1 MDSSDSKNN
10 KRRRRSSPNK
20 AAASSSA
27 SKRRSS
33 EQHKSGLLCSMDDA
47 FHLTCENTYEPQSL
61 LRSQRLP
68 TAKEYD
74 NWDCYVTAFFFKMAS
89 CPLDRPPFSYSSLM
103 EQAELMESPP
113 PSQVRKQFD
122 EDFPITIRRGGEWV
136 DRIEVR
142 RGVRWPFKFGSY
154 PPWREPDRIPYHL
167 FLLVKEADDIMR
179 SRNNPNDV
187 TKLALVEKKIHFFCK
202 YFYCHL
208 PRRWEYNRD
217 DASDVVACYDLTR
230 DPIYNMAGYTPISI
244 SSLGGWDPMLE
255 YDEETGLSR
264 HEMITVLCIIH
275 SRKTPTVWKMTRQ
288 EVLFYCKVCS
298 CFGIDYH
305 RLEAASED
313 DVCLMNVGSYNL

>member
-10 KRRRRSSPNK
+10 NKRRRRRSK
-20 AAASSSA
+20 AAASSSSA

-33 EQHKSGLLCSMDDA
+33 EQQHLEDFRRPITKSGLLCSMDDA
-47 FHLTCENTYEPQSL
+47 FHLTCENTYEPLSL
-61 LRSQRLP
+61 LSSQRLP

-74 NWDCYVTAFFFKMAS
+74 NWDCYVTAFFFKIAS
-89 CPLDRPPFSYSSLM
+89 CPLDRPPFSYSSLI

-113 PSQVRKQFD
+113 PSQVRKKFY

-154 PPWREPDRIPYHL
+154 PRGSEPDRIPYHL
-167 FLLVKEADDIMR
+167 FRLVKEADDIMR

-202 YFYCHL
+202 YFHCHL
-208 PRRWEYNRD
+208 PPRWEYNRD

-255 YDEETGLSR
+255 YDEETGLSPGEELR
-264 HEMITVLCIIH
+264 GGQTGPRPVQFFRLVVLNFWFLRIF
-275 SRKTPTVWKMTRQ
+275 SNVYW
-288 EVLFYCKVCS
+288 
-298 CFGIDYH
+298 FGP
-305 RLEAASED
+305 
-313 DVCLMNVGSYNL
+313 V